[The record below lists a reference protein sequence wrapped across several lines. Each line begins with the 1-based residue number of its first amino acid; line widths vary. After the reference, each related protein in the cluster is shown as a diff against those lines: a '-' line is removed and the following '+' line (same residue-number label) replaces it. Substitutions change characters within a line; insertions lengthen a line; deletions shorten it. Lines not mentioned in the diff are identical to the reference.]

1 MRSLQGNIR
10 QHQGQGLRFPCNDQ
24 TDEVNKYCGLFI
36 MDLSLQS
43 IKTNNWSV
51 DNLKKKTVSCTLE
64 AAIQSGDTGP
74 RMPFLTAIS

>member
-43 IKTNNWSV
+43 TTNNWSV
-51 DNLKKKTVSCTLE
+51 DNFKKTMSCTLE

-74 RMPFLTAIS
+74 QMPFLTVIS